1 MSDAI
6 DDEKLRWRMSR
17 VLHSK
22 ECRAIRFKL
31 DNVVIQTYM
40 YAYIGDAIT
49 DRLVNINPNSSGH
62 AYDPK
67 SNTIIVDSHDVAPAV
82 IVHEATHAVI
92 DATHQGKNISVG
104 THEAAAYLAETLY
117 SMYCHDDDASVDVP
131 HLDRPLIL
139 LARKVNSFNASH
151 PSGSFLCPDS
161 DVLYIKAIIRSSGL
175 RSNVDR
181 VDTMDGIGKN
191 GRGW

>member
-17 VLHSK
+17 ILHSK

-31 DNVVIQTYM
+31 DNVTIQTYM

-49 DRLVNINPNSSGH
+49 DRLVQINTATSGH
-62 AYDPK
+62 AYDHL
-67 SNTIIVDSHDVAPAV
+67 SNTIFVDSHSVAPAV

-92 DATHQGKNISVG
+92 DATHQGKSISVG
-104 THEAAAYLAETLY
+104 THEASAYLAETLY
-117 SMYCHDDDASVDVP
+117 SMACGDDDASVDVP
-131 HLDRPLIL
+131 HLDRPLML
-139 LARKVNSFNASH
+139 LARQVNAFNASH
-151 PSGSFLCPDS
+151 PSGSFVCPDS
-161 DVLYIKAIIRSSGL
+161 DVMYIKAIIKSSGL

-181 VDTMDGIGKN
+181 VDTMNGIGQN